1 MIYIIDHNDSFTYNV
16 VHQFSLF
23 DKVEC
28 DNYNEIDK
36 TKLKKLCNRIFELGY
51 SNYTVDVVVNQKHI
65 EEYKELEIEGT
76 TFHEGVYNTINKNL
90 SILKWDTD
98 FISEKE
104 ELVLFVSDNII
115 IENDFLKLD
124 LAKVFGRNNF
134 SIIGNFPYNISSQIV
149 FKILEHRTMVSE
161 MCGMFQ
167 YEVAE
172 RICESEGT
180 KKYGILSVLTQAFF
194 DVELLF
200 EVSNNLFIP
209 HPKVN
214 SAVILLK
221 RKQVIN
227 LDCDEKLF
235 FKIVKLSFQ
244 QRRKT
249 IRNSLKK
256 INLSNNLR
264 EDSIFDNRPEQLSV
278 NQFVKLT
285 KLVQGDLKM

>member
-1 MIYIIDHNDSFTYNV
+1 MQFVKPKKSLGQHFLKDNNIANKIVESLDQNSKNVLEIGPGTGILTRFLIKKKYNLKLVEIDNDS
-16 VHQFSLF
+16 
-23 DKVEC
+23 
-28 DNYNEIDK
+28 
-36 TKLKKLCNRIFELGY
+36 
-51 SNYTVDVVVNQKHI
+51 
-65 EEYKELEIEGT
+65 
-76 TFHEGVYNTINKNL
+76 
-90 SILKWDTD
+90 
-98 FISEKE
+98 
-104 ELVLFVSDNII
+104 VLFLINQLGIDQNII

-124 LAKVFGRNNF
+124 LPKVFGGNNF

-149 FKILEHRTMVSE
+149 FKILEYRTMVSE

-200 EVSNNLFIP
+200 EVSNHLFIP
-209 HPKVN
+209 PPKVN

-278 NQFVKLT
+278 NQFIELT

>member
-1 MIYIIDHNDSFTYNV
+1 LKFVKPKKSLGQHFLKDNNIANKIADSLDDKSENVLEIGPGMGVLTKFLLKKKYNLMLV
-16 VHQFSLF
+16 
-23 DKVEC
+23 
-28 DNYNEIDK
+28 EIDSESVSF
-36 TKLKKLCNRIFELGY
+36 LINNLA
-51 SNYTVDVVVNQKHI
+51 I
-65 EEYKELEIEGT
+65 EESK
-76 TFHEGVYNTINKNL
+76 
-90 SILKWDTD
+90 
-98 FISEKE
+98 
-104 ELVLFVSDNII
+104 I

-124 LAKVFGRNNF
+124 LTKLFSGNNF

-149 FKILEHRTMVSE
+149 FKILENRNIINE

-172 RICESEGT
+172 RICESEGS

-194 DVELLF
+194 EVGFLF
-200 EVSNNLFIP
+200 EVSNHLFLP
-209 HPKVN
+209 PPKVK
-214 SAVILLK
+214 SAVISLR
-221 RKQVIN
+221 RKDEIQ
-227 LDCDEKLF
+227 LGCDETLF

-278 NQFVKLT
+278 NQFIELT

>member
-1 MIYIIDHNDSFTYNV
+1 MKFVKPKKSLGQHFLKDNNIANKIADSLDDKSENVLEIGPGMGVLTKFLLKKKYNLMLV
-16 VHQFSLF
+16 
-23 DKVEC
+23 
-28 DNYNEIDK
+28 EIDSESVSF
-36 TKLKKLCNRIFELGY
+36 LINNL
-51 SNYTVDVVVNQKHI
+51 DI
-65 EEYKELEIEGT
+65 EESK
-76 TFHEGVYNTINKNL
+76 
-90 SILKWDTD
+90 
-98 FISEKE
+98 
-104 ELVLFVSDNII
+104 I

-124 LAKVFGRNNF
+124 LTKLFSGNNF

-149 FKILEHRTMVSE
+149 FKILENRNIIKE

-172 RICESEGT
+172 RICESEGS

-194 DVELLF
+194 EVSFLF
-200 EVSNNLFIP
+200 EVSNHLFIP
-209 HPKVN
+209 PPKVK
-214 SAVILLK
+214 SAVITLR
-221 RKQVIN
+221 RKDEIE
-227 LDCDEKLF
+227 LGCDETLF

-278 NQFVKLT
+278 NQFIELT

>member
-1 MIYIIDHNDSFTYNV
+1 MKFVKPKKSLGQHFLKDNNIANKIVDSLDGKPKNVLEIGPGMGILTKFLLKKKYNLRLV
-16 VHQFSLF
+16 
-23 DKVEC
+23 
-28 DNYNEIDK
+28 EIDSESISF
-36 TKLKKLCNRIFELGY
+36 LINQLG
-51 SNYTVDVVVNQKHI
+51 V
-65 EEYKELEIEGT
+65 
-76 TFHEGVYNTINKNL
+76 
-90 SILKWDTD
+90 
-98 FISEKE
+98 EK
-104 ELVLFVSDNII
+104 SII

-124 LAKVFGRNNF
+124 LNKVFGGNNF
-134 SIIGNFPYNISSQIV
+134 SVIGNFPYNISSQIV
-149 FKILEHRTMVSE
+149 FKILENRNIIKE

-172 RICESEGT
+172 RICESEGS

-194 DVELLF
+194 EVSFLF
-200 EVSNNLFIP
+200 EVSNRLFIP
-209 HPKVN
+209 PPKVK
-214 SAVILLK
+214 SAVITLR
-221 RKQVIN
+221 RKDEIE
-227 LDCDEKLF
+227 LGCDETLF

-278 NQFVKLT
+278 NQFIELT

>member
-1 MIYIIDHNDSFTYNV
+1 MKFVKPKKSLGQHFLKDNNIANKIADSLDDKSENVLEIGPGMGVLTKFLLKKKYNLILV
-16 VHQFSLF
+16 
-23 DKVEC
+23 
-28 DNYNEIDK
+28 EIDSESVSF
-36 TKLKKLCNRIFELGY
+36 LINNLG
-51 SNYTVDVVVNQKHI
+51 I
-65 EEYKELEIEGT
+65 EESK
-76 TFHEGVYNTINKNL
+76 
-90 SILKWDTD
+90 
-98 FISEKE
+98 
-104 ELVLFVSDNII
+104 I

-124 LAKVFGRNNF
+124 LTKLFPENNF

-149 FKILEHRTMVSE
+149 FKILENRNIINE

-172 RICESEGT
+172 RICESEGS

-194 DVELLF
+194 EVSFLF
-200 EVSNNLFIP
+200 EVSNHLFIP
-209 HPKVN
+209 PPKVK
-214 SAVILLK
+214 SAVITLR
-221 RKQVIN
+221 RKDEIE
-227 LDCDEKLF
+227 LGCDETLF

-278 NQFVKLT
+278 NQFIELT

>member
-1 MIYIIDHNDSFTYNV
+1 MKFVKPKKSLGQHFLKDNSIANKIVDSLDGKSKNVLEIGPGMGVLTKFLLKKKYNLMLV
-16 VHQFSLF
+16 
-23 DKVEC
+23 
-28 DNYNEIDK
+28 EIDSESVSF
-36 TKLKKLCNRIFELGY
+36 LINNL
-51 SNYTVDVVVNQKHI
+51 DI
-65 EEYKELEIEGT
+65 EESK
-76 TFHEGVYNTINKNL
+76 
-90 SILKWDTD
+90 
-98 FISEKE
+98 
-104 ELVLFVSDNII
+104 I

-124 LAKVFGRNNF
+124 LTKLFPGNNF

-149 FKILEHRTMVSE
+149 FKILENRNIINE

-172 RICESEGT
+172 RICESEGS

-194 DVELLF
+194 EVSFLF
-200 EVSNNLFIP
+200 EVSNHLFIP
-209 HPKVN
+209 PPKVK
-214 SAVILLK
+214 SAVITLR
-221 RKQVIN
+221 RKDEIE
-227 LDCDEKLF
+227 LGCDETLF

-278 NQFVKLT
+278 NQFIELT

>member
-1 MIYIIDHNDSFTYNV
+1 MKFVKPKKSLGQHFLKDNNIANKIADSLDGKSENVLEIGPGMGVLTKFLLKKKYNLMLV
-16 VHQFSLF
+16 
-23 DKVEC
+23 
-28 DNYNEIDK
+28 EIDSESVSF
-36 TKLKKLCNRIFELGY
+36 LINNL
-51 SNYTVDVVVNQKHI
+51 DI
-65 EEYKELEIEGT
+65 EESK
-76 TFHEGVYNTINKNL
+76 
-90 SILKWDTD
+90 
-98 FISEKE
+98 
-104 ELVLFVSDNII
+104 I

-124 LAKVFGRNNF
+124 LTKLFPGNNF

-149 FKILEHRTMVSE
+149 FKILENRNIINE

-172 RICESEGT
+172 RICESEGS

-194 DVELLF
+194 EVSFLF
-200 EVSNNLFIP
+200 EVSNHLFIP
-209 HPKVN
+209 PPKVK
-214 SAVILLK
+214 SAVITLR
-221 RKQVIN
+221 RKDEIE
-227 LDCDEKLF
+227 LGCDEALF

-278 NQFVKLT
+278 DQFIELT

>member
-1 MIYIIDHNDSFTYNV
+1 MKFVKPKKSLGQHFLKDNNIANKIVNSLDCKSKNVLEIGPGMGILTKFLLKKKYNLRLV
-16 VHQFSLF
+16 
-23 DKVEC
+23 
-28 DNYNEIDK
+28 EIDSESVSFLIK
-36 TKLKKLCNRIFELGY
+36 QLG
-51 SNYTVDVVVNQKHI
+51 V
-65 EEYKELEIEGT
+65 
-76 TFHEGVYNTINKNL
+76 
-90 SILKWDTD
+90 
-98 FISEKE
+98 EK
-104 ELVLFVSDNII
+104 SII

-124 LAKVFGRNNF
+124 LNNVFSGNNF

-149 FKILEHRTMVSE
+149 FKILENRNIIKE

-172 RICESEGT
+172 RICESEGS

-194 DVELLF
+194 EVSFLF
-200 EVSNNLFIP
+200 EVSNHLFIP
-209 HPKVN
+209 PPKVK
-214 SAVILLK
+214 SAVITLR
-221 RKQVIN
+221 RKDEIE
-227 LDCDEKLF
+227 LGCDETLF

-278 NQFVKLT
+278 NQFIELT

>member
-1 MIYIIDHNDSFTYNV
+1 MKFVKPKKSLGQHFLKDNNIANKIVDSLDAKSENVLEIGPGMGILTKFLLKKKYNLRLV
-16 VHQFSLF
+16 
-23 DKVEC
+23 
-28 DNYNEIDK
+28 EID
-36 TKLKKLCNRIFELGY
+36 TESVSFLINNLG
-51 SNYTVDVVVNQKHI
+51 I
-65 EEYKELEIEGT
+65 EESK
-76 TFHEGVYNTINKNL
+76 
-90 SILKWDTD
+90 
-98 FISEKE
+98 
-104 ELVLFVSDNII
+104 I

-124 LAKVFGRNNF
+124 LTKVFPGNNF

-149 FKILEHRTMVSE
+149 FKILENRNIINE

-172 RICESEGT
+172 RICESEGS

-194 DVELLF
+194 EVSFLF
-200 EVSNNLFIP
+200 EVSNHLFIP
-209 HPKVN
+209 PPKVK
-214 SAVILLK
+214 SAVITLR
-221 RKQVIN
+221 RKDEIE
-227 LDCDEKLF
+227 LGCDETLF

-278 NQFVKLT
+278 NQFIELT

>member
-1 MIYIIDHNDSFTYNV
+1 LQFVKPKKSLGQHFLKDNNIANKIVESLDQNSKNVLEIGPGTGILTRFLIKKKYNLKLV
-16 VHQFSLF
+16 
-23 DKVEC
+23 
-28 DNYNEIDK
+28 EID
-36 TKLKKLCNRIFELGY
+36 NE
-51 SNYTVDVVVNQKHI
+51 S
-65 EEYKELEIEGT
+65 
-76 TFHEGVYNTINKNL
+76 
-90 SILKWDTD
+90 
-98 FISEKE
+98 
-104 ELVLFVSDNII
+104 VLFLINQLGIDENMI

-124 LAKVFGRNNF
+124 LQKVFGGNNF

-149 FKILEHRTMVSE
+149 FKILEYRTMVSE

-200 EVSNNLFIP
+200 EVSNHLFIP
-209 HPKVN
+209 PPKVN

>member
-1 MIYIIDHNDSFTYNV
+1 MKFVKPKKSLGQHFLKDNNIANKIADSLDGKSENVLEIGPGMGVLTKFLLKKKYNLMLV
-16 VHQFSLF
+16 
-23 DKVEC
+23 
-28 DNYNEIDK
+28 EIDSESVSF
-36 TKLKKLCNRIFELGY
+36 LINNLG
-51 SNYTVDVVVNQKHI
+51 I
-65 EEYKELEIEGT
+65 EESK
-76 TFHEGVYNTINKNL
+76 
-90 SILKWDTD
+90 
-98 FISEKE
+98 
-104 ELVLFVSDNII
+104 I

-124 LAKVFGRNNF
+124 LTKLFPENNF

-149 FKILEHRTMVSE
+149 FKILENRNIINE

-172 RICESEGT
+172 RICESEGS

-194 DVELLF
+194 EVSFLF
-200 EVSNNLFIP
+200 EVSNHLFLP
-209 HPKVN
+209 PPKVK
-214 SAVILLK
+214 SAVISLR
-221 RKQVIN
+221 RKDEIE
-227 LDCDEKLF
+227 LGCDETLF

-278 NQFVKLT
+278 NQFIELT

>member
-1 MIYIIDHNDSFTYNV
+1 MKFVKPKKSLGQHFLKDNNIANKIVDSLDRKSKNVLEIGPGMGILTKFLLKKKYNLRLV
-16 VHQFSLF
+16 
-23 DKVEC
+23 
-28 DNYNEIDK
+28 EIDSESVSF
-36 TKLKKLCNRIFELGY
+36 LINNL
-51 SNYTVDVVVNQKHI
+51 DI
-65 EEYKELEIEGT
+65 EESK
-76 TFHEGVYNTINKNL
+76 
-90 SILKWDTD
+90 
-98 FISEKE
+98 
-104 ELVLFVSDNII
+104 I

-124 LAKVFGRNNF
+124 LTKLFPGNNF

-149 FKILEHRTMVSE
+149 FKILENRNIINE

-172 RICESEGT
+172 RICESEGS

-194 DVELLF
+194 EVSFLF
-200 EVSNNLFIP
+200 EVSNHLFLP
-209 HPKVN
+209 PPKVK
-214 SAVILLK
+214 SAVISLR
-221 RKQVIN
+221 RKDEIE
-227 LDCDEKLF
+227 LGCDETLF

-278 NQFVKLT
+278 NQFIELT